1 MVARA
6 LPKVIASAPVVR
18 PLRLA
23 AQTVEMAKSWAR
35 LTPTQSLELL
45 HFRYTDSSLCIVKM
59 LSIPMIEFFIDI
71 RALAVDWISEISD
84 DELVDYLFV
93 LVEALK
99 YEHYHDSAL
108 ARFLFRRAL
117 GNPR

>member
-18 PLRLA
+18 PIRLA

-45 HFRYTDSSLCIVKM
+45 HFRYTDSSLSYDGVGVLLIIHI
-59 LSIPMIEFFIDI
+59 LDI
-71 RALAVDWISEISD
+71 RALAVDWISEIGD
-84 DELVDYLFV
+84 DELVDYLF
-93 LVEALK
+93 
-99 YEHYHDSAL
+99 AL

>member
-1 MVARA
+1 MPFMHVPQIIKKDVLYPLKGPDKKFLWMIRSHFKMVARA

-59 LSIPMIEFFIDI
+59 FLIPMIEIFF
-71 RALAVDWISEISD
+71 RYSSTCC
-84 DELVDYLFV
+84 
-93 LVEALK
+93 
-99 YEHYHDSAL
+99 
-108 ARFLFRRAL
+108 
-117 GNPR
+117 